1 MKGHGLSNYGC
12 CYIIVQFLIQIP
24 FIIYLFLTTD
34 ISSLSLWCTA
44 YGQCNNITCLQLP
57 GVLDDLFSYE
67 GPLGAVYSKEA
78 VSLFL
83 WAPTAQ
89 VYQFHISHQRIL
101 LS

>member
-1 MKGHGLSNYGC
+1 MAICAVTLLHVFLPT
-12 CYIIVQFLIQIP
+12 IILKDMVFKNMDVVVIRRPMFFPI
-24 FIIYLFLTTD
+24 D
-34 ISSLSLWCTA
+34 MSCLSLWCTA

-78 VSLFL
+78 VSLYL

-89 VYQFHISHQRIL
+89 VYQFPTF
-101 LS
+101 